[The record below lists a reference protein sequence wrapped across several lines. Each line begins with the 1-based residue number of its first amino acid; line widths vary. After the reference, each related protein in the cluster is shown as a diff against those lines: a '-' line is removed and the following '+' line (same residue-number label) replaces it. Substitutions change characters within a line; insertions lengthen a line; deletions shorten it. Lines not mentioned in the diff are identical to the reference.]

1 MRPEG
6 APSKIDKGKEEFKRF
21 EEELVEHHRGEM
33 KRELAGKLEEMDRA
47 AAEEL
52 LKRGRYI
59 DKGYVRRRVQTSLG
73 RVWVKIKRLKRRGGS
88 GSLYALFGQCGI
100 SRVSER
106 AQEHCVQVAVGQ
118 SYEMSRE
125 TLKQLSGMELSRMG
139 IWKVVQ
145 SRGKKERERVE
156 EQRRKVFELG
166 EMPRAE
172 KPKKKAVVVEIDGTM
187 VASREVTE
195 IEEVRGK
202 RKMEVKL
209 GVAFTGT
216 KPVSRNR
223 RRTQERMVYG
233 DAAPAEEFGERWY
246 GECLRHGIEPETDV
260 HLIGDGAAWIRNLQ
274 RTIHPGSRYTLD
286 AYHLRKAAGQVLTER
301 QDKQFCSLVWRD
313 RAPTKALEYVRRLQP
328 SDGEHRLELHTFCLY
343 LERNLDG
350 MRYDRPGPVG
360 SGVVEKAADIVVGRR
375 MKRRGMSWSR
385 QGANN
390 LLALRVR
397 SLNEAFDR
405 RASAS

>member
-1 MRPEG
+1 MAPG
-6 APSKIDKGKEEFKRF
+6 AHQKVGKGQEEFKRF
-21 EEELVEHHRGEM
+21 EEELVGRHREQMLQEM
-33 KRELAGKLEEMDRA
+33 KGKLQEMDGA

-52 LKRGRYI
+52 LQTGRYI
-59 DKGYVRRRVQTSLG
+59 DKGYVRRRVQTSVG
-73 RVWVKIKRLKRRGGS
+73 AVWVRIKRLKRKGGS
-88 GSLYALFGQCGI
+88 GSVYGLFAVCGV

-118 SYEMSRE
+118 SYETSRE
-125 TLKQLSGMELSRMG
+125 TLRQLSGMQMSRMG

-145 SRGKKERERVE
+145 AKGKGERERVE
-156 EQRRKVFELG
+156 EQRQKVFELG
-166 EMPRAE
+166 EIPVSD
-172 KPKKKAVVVEIDGTM
+172 KPPKKAVVVEIDGTM
-187 VASREVTE
+187 LASREVTD
-195 IEEVRGK
+195 IEEVKGK

-216 KPVSRNR
+216 KLVSKNR
-223 RRTQERMVYG
+223 RRSVERRVYG
-233 DAAPAEEFGERWY
+233 EIARAEEFGERWY
-246 GECLRHGIEPETDV
+246 GECLRHGIGPETRV
-260 HLIGDGAAWIRNLQ
+260 HLIADGAAWIRNLQ
-274 RTIHPGSRYTLD
+274 RAIHPGSRYTLD
-286 AYHLRKAAGQVLTER
+286 AYHLQKAAREVLTER
-301 QDKQFCSLVWRD
+301 QYQHFRSLVWSNH
-313 RAPTKALEYVRRLQP
+313 AHAALHYVERLQP
-328 SDGEHRLELHTFCLY
+328 SDREHREELENFSAY

-360 SGVVEKAADIVVGRR
+360 SGVVEKAADVVVGRR

-405 RASAS
+405 RARQP